1 MEPKLKAHV
10 LLNTELDNPRI
21 IVVLAESLESAL
33 QLLWEE
39 EDDDDVEFGDWSLRF
54 KVINR
59 DVDLVRGVL
68 VNSELSS

>member
-39 EDDDDVEFGDWSLRF
+39 DDDVEFGDWSLRF
-54 KVINR
+54 KVINNH
-59 DVDLVRGVL
+59 LVLGKI
-68 VNSELSS
+68 SIFF

>member
-68 VNSELSS
+68 VNSEARC